1 MTDIDLFS
9 QMLLSAKVNFFFV
22 LGNVLY
28 VFLFALGMGCPKG
41 LLVPRQVMVN
51 FKVTKHACI
60 CLISCVSHTLNIIRL
75 KDRDETQKD
84 PTGTE
89 SDFYQ
94 EKRRL
99 KINGGKNDFL
109 PVMRT
114 LVLPSVTISGN
125 IRAGF
130 CSSLAALIG
139 SSADIN

>member
-1 MTDIDLFS
+1 M
-9 QMLLSAKVNFFFV
+9 
-22 LGNVLY
+22 
-28 VFLFALGMGCPKG
+28 
-41 LLVPRQVMVN
+41 PRQVMVN
-51 FKVTKHACI
+51 FKVTKNGCI
-60 CLISCVSHTLNIIRL
+60 FLISCVSHTLNIIRL

-84 PTGTE
+84 PAGTE

-99 KINGGKNDFL
+99 KINAGKNDFL